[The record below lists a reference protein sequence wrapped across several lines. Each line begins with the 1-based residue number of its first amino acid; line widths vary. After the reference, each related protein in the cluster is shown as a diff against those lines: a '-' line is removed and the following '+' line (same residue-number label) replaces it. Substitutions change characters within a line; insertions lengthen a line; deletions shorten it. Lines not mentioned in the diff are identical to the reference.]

1 MSADA
6 DDGPDNFDDYGPTFS
21 INSNRKPMNQEE
33 FDEKFGYC
41 RPQHDHS
48 IIVRNFL
55 RFTRRYWKPFISVK
69 SYLKTLLSFLP
80 ILEWLPKYNW
90 KEDLTCDI
98 MGGITSGVMHV
109 PQGIAYAL
117 LAQVPPVVG
126 LYVSL
131 FPPLLYMLFGTS
143 KHNSI
148 GSFAVVSLMAG
159 KSVLKICGNEPGHD
173 LSENSTMTQQEY
185 EHCTIATASAL
196 AFVIGIIH
204 IIMGFLRL
212 EIIVTY
218 LSDQLVSGFTTA
230 ASTHVLITQ
239 LPSFFGMLGIPRP
252 SGFGYLAKKLY
263 YVVTSFHK
271 ANYMST
277 ILGFCAMIF
286 MIIGKDYL
294 NPVIQKKL
302 KLPAPF
308 PFELLLVI
316 LSTAVSAIFKLHER
330 FNIPIVNN
338 IPTGFPHPIMPKFD
352 HLSKLIP
359 DAISIALV
367 VVALHISLAKLFA
380 KKLNYKIDPGQ
391 ELYALAGI
399 RTQFATVTSSV
410 FLIAIIAYFGTFLE
424 PLPMCVLSAT
434 VIVAMK
440 GMIRKFYDLKLLWPI
455 SKIDFSIWIVS
466 YIVTVAWDVTPGLT
480 ISIIYALMTTVFRT
494 QFPRWHF
501 LASLFGTNDFRDA
514 ERYEKVVHQKGI
526 CVFRFDSPLL
536 FTNVDRFKANVEK
549 AFKQW
554 QKSAEPVILSVKNGG
569 FDDEPK
575 MTNEN
580 RNPTILNMV
589 KLHQLTKSIFYK
601 HFIIDCSGFTFVD
614 FMGVNALKEVFTE
627 MRNQK
632 VLVYFAAAKA
642 PVRDLFEACGF
653 YNYVPKCNFYPTIRD
668 AVAVARKR
676 RDASSI
682 HLTDENR
689 LEHDILND
697 VIQTQPMY

>member
-1 MSADA
+1 
-6 DDGPDNFDDYGPTFS
+6 
-21 INSNRKPMNQEE
+21 
-33 FDEKFGYC
+33 
-41 RPQHDHS
+41 
-48 IIVRNFL
+48 
-55 RFTRRYWKPFISVK
+55 
-69 SYLKTLLSFLP
+69 
-80 ILEWLPKYNW
+80 
-90 KEDLTCDI
+90 

-131 FPPLLYMLFGTS
+131 FPPLLYMLF
-143 KHNSI
+143 
-148 GSFAVVSLMAG
+148 VVSLMAG

-173 LSENSTMTQQEY
+173 LSENSTMTQEEY

-277 ILGFCAMIF
+277 ILGFSAMIF
-286 MIIGKDYL
+286 MVIGKDYL

-352 HLSKLIP
+352 QLSKLIP

-391 ELYALAGI
+391 ELYALGLSSSLASFFPIYPISCSLGRTMVNVEAGI

-480 ISIIYALMTTVFRT
+480 I
-494 QFPRWHF
+494 
-501 LASLFGTNDFRDA
+501 
-514 ERYEKVVHQKGI
+514 
-526 CVFRFDSPLL
+526 
-536 FTNVDRFKANVEK
+536 
-549 AFKQW
+549 
-554 QKSAEPVILSVKNGG
+554 
-569 FDDEPK
+569 
-575 MTNEN
+575 
-580 RNPTILNMV
+580 
-589 KLHQLTKSIFYK
+589 
-601 HFIIDCSGFTFVD
+601 
-614 FMGVNALKEVFTE
+614 
-627 MRNQK
+627 
-632 VLVYFAAAKA
+632 
-642 PVRDLFEACGF
+642 
-653 YNYVPKCNFYPTIRD
+653 
-668 AVAVARKR
+668 
-676 RDASSI
+676 
-682 HLTDENR
+682 
-689 LEHDILND
+689 
-697 VIQTQPMY
+697 